1 MLLLMNCCSSEDSF
15 ILEELSA
22 MMAMDAEKSFR
33 TREVPCHFDKH
44 EAWGPWLGSPKAN
57 KLLETRDQEYM
68 SPFLSDV
75 VLHCFSQSTSSLG
88 LTPSLL

>member
-1 MLLLMNCCSSEDSF
+1 
-15 ILEELSA
+15 

-33 TREVPCHFDKH
+33 TREVPCHFDKY
-44 EAWGPWLGSPKAN
+44 EAWRPWLGSPKAN
-57 KLLETRDQEYM
+57 KLLETHDQEYM

-88 LTPSLL
+88 LTQLQKVLKSCQVYFLSLGQDIFIH